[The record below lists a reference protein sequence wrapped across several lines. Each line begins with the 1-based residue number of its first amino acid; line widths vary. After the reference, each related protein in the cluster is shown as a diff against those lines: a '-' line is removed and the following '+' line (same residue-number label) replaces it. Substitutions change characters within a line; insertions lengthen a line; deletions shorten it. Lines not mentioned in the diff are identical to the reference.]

1 MQNLW
6 DNHEWTAAALINVF
20 CYYFIWNLLI
30 FWSIF
35 FDCDCDQQHKVQ
47 LEASLCWRSPEA
59 DSGASAVNICINNV
73 SDERVQLQQ
82 IAGGAKPGGVVDTPE
97 GCGGSGDTFLR
108 TWKAGGRTGP
118 AWASRS
124 SWHEEP
130 NPSSRMGWGLTSWTE
145 RHLCMLV
152 DTRWNRRQWGVAS
165 EASSLLS
172 CIRSVAS
179 SWKGGPSSLLSTD
192 KATSLGSPVQER

>member
-1 MQNLW
+1 MNGQLQHLLMSFVTILSGIYW
-6 DNHEWTAAALINVF
+6 FSGVFSLIVIVISSTK
-20 CYYFIWNLLI
+20 YSWRPVSAGVPQRLI
-30 FWSIF
+30 
-35 FDCDCDQQHKVQ
+35 VGPV
-47 LEASLCWRSPEA
+47 L
-59 DSGASAVNICINNV
+59 VNICINNV

>member
-1 MQNLW
+1 MNGQLQHLLMSFVTILSGIYW
-6 DNHEWTAAALINVF
+6 FSGVFSLIVIVISSTK
-20 CYYFIWNLLI
+20 YSWRPVSAGVPQRLI
-30 FWSIF
+30 
-35 FDCDCDQQHKVQ
+35 VGPV
-47 LEASLCWRSPEA
+47 L
-59 DSGASAVNICINNV
+59 VNICINNV

-145 RHLCMLV
+145 RHLCMLE

-165 EASSLLS
+165 EASSLLC